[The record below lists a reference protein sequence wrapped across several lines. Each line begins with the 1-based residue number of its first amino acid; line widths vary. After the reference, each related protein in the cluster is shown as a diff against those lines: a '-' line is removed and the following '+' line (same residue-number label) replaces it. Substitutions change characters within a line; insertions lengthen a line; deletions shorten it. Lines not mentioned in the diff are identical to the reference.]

1 MATRTLR
8 VAMDGVTGRLGT
20 NQHLIRSV
28 LAIHKEGGLQLR
40 SGDRLVPEPVLLGR
54 NPEKLAA
61 LGAAHGGLEWSA
73 DTAAILADKSI
84 DIYFDAAATGG
95 RVQRAL
101 RAIAAGKHVY
111 LEKPI
116 ASSSHEAMEIVRAAQ
131 AAGVKTAA
139 VQDKVYLPGFQKL
152 RKVRDSGFFGRI
164 LSARLEAGW
173 WVFDGELSPAQ
184 RSSWNYR
191 KKDGGGLVL
200 DMYPHWRYLLTSL
213 IGPIKAVSCRKVTQI
228 PKRIDEAGN
237 PYDVDAEDEV
247 FATFEFDGGAL
258 AQVTTSWATRVKRD
272 DMMQIQIDGTLG
284 SAVAGGH
291 RCFVQS
297 LAATP
302 KPIWNAEAPQTM
314 NFDEQWQEIPDTE
327 PFKNSYRSGWEQFL
341 RHIAQDDALRSP
353 MLEGAKDVQLTEL
366 CYQSDRERRWIDVPP
381 LVHNSDSQHP

>member
-8 VAMDGVTGRLGT
+8 IAMDGVTGRLGT

-28 LAIHKEGGLQLR
+28 LAIRNEGGLALKN
-40 SGDRLVPEPVLLGR
+40 GDRLIPEPVLLGR
-54 NPEKLAA
+54 NPEKLSA
-61 LGAAHGGLEWSA
+61 LAAAHGGLNWSA
-73 DTAAILADKSI
+73 DTAATLADETI

-95 RVQRAL
+95 RQQRAL

-116 ASSSHEAMEIVRAAQ
+116 ANSSEEAMQIVRAAR
-131 AAGVKTAA
+131 AAGVKSAA
-139 VQDKVYLPGFQKL
+139 VQDKLYLPGFQKL
-152 RKVRDSGFFGRI
+152 RKVRDSGFFGRV

-173 WVFDGELSPAQ
+173 WVFDGELYPTQ

-213 IGPIKAVSCRKVTQI
+213 LGPIKAVSCRTVTQI

-237 PYDVDAEDEV
+237 AYDVDVEDEV
-247 FATFEFDGGAL
+247 FATFEFESGTL

-272 DMMQIQIDGTLG
+272 DMMQLQIDGTLG

-302 KPIWNAEAPQTM
+302 KPVWNADAPQTV
-314 NFDEQWQEIPDTE
+314 NFDEQWQEIPDNE
-327 PFKNSYRSGWEQFL
+327 PFKNSYRQGWEQFL
-341 RHIAQDDALRSP
+341 RHVAQDDPLPSP
-353 MLEGAKDVQLTEL
+353 ILEGAKDVQLTEL
-366 CYQSDRERRWIDVPP
+366 CYQSDRERRWIDVPG
-381 LVHNSDSQHP
+381 LAVR